1 MNRRIK
7 KKRSCLHGNM
17 YRFKNY
23 HARRVV
29 VRYERPLVK
38 ELVLS
43 TQSTWLL
50 LVSTKW
56 TPHRYPFAEGYTNVY
71 ADCLK
76 KRMPVA
82 EAIGR
87 YHEKLRGGK
96 INGKEED

>member
-29 VRYERPLVK
+29 VRYERPFVK
-38 ELVLS
+38 QLVLA
-43 TQSTWLL
+43 QSAWLFQFP
-50 LVSTKW
+50 TKW
-56 TPHRYPFAEGYTNVY
+56 ILHKYPFAEGYIHVY

-76 KRMPVA
+76 KRMPIA

-87 YHEKLRGGK
+87 YHEKLR
-96 INGKEED
+96 KEVDDHV

>member
-23 HARRVV
+23 HTRRMVV
-29 VRYERPLVK
+29 HYERPFVK
-38 ELVLS
+38 EVVFS
-43 TQSTWLL
+43 QSTWLFQFQ
-50 LVSTKW
+50 TKW
-56 TPHRYPFAEGYTNVY
+56 IPHTYPFAEGYIHVY

-76 KRMPVA
+76 KRMPIA

-87 YHEKLRGGK
+87 YHEKIRK
-96 INGKEED
+96 DDNNV